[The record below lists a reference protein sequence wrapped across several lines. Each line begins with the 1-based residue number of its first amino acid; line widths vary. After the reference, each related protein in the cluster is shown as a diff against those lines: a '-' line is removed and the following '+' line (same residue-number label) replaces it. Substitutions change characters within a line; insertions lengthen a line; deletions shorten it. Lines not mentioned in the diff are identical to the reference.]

1 MSLNFEYYVR
11 FTNLETQGEV
21 EVPFTYFNSSW
32 NGYGLTFD
40 IPDLQSFVWQFKEL
54 FVDDSYKFVSAAKKP
69 IVIDCGANIGTS
81 CLYFKTLYPDAKIT
95 AFEADRNIY
104 EVCVSNLQK
113 NNITDVDVI
122 HKAVWIDDKGIDFS
136 PDGADGGSIQGEGDK
151 NRVPSVRLSTV
162 LMEFNEIDLLK
173 MDVEGAEYDIL
184 EGLKGTKNLPQ
195 QLLVEFHHRFPGIG
209 KERTADSIAMLRQL
223 GYKIFALSET
233 GLQVT
238 RS

>member
-1 MSLNFEYYVR
+1 M
-11 FTNLETQGEV
+11 
-21 EVPFTYFNSSW
+21 
-32 NGYGLTFD
+32 
-40 IPDLQSFVWQFKEL
+40 
-54 FVDDSYKFVSAAKKP
+54 SAAKKP

-173 MDVEGAEYDIL
+173 MDVEGAEYEVIKDCQDALDNVKNIFIEYHSWNNLNQKLSEILAIL
-184 EGLKGTKNLPQ
+184 EKNNFRYYIETTCGRKKPFINQATKQNMDL
-195 QLLVEFHHRFPGIG
+195 QLN
-209 KERTADSIAMLRQL
+209 
-223 GYKIFALSET
+223 IF
-233 GLQVT
+233 GVR